1 MASNSINSSVNLWRI
16 LVELTITCKF
26 ARTSGSDDEK
36 RLNIPFASSRG
47 KFTPGLIPNIPEMLG
62 KIISISFA
70 QRISKKQINTYFTF

>member
-1 MASNSINSSVNLWRI
+1 SVNLCRI

-47 KFTPGLIPNIPEMLG
+47 KFAPGLMPNIPEILG
-62 KIISISFA
+62 KIISMSFCSA
-70 QRISKKQINTYFTF
+70 DI